1 MTDRKNDLDNCSLD
15 MITDA
20 PEFQEIIDF
29 GSLHSHPRFKFRV
42 QKDTDSLELISEIIA
57 EYKSPIQI
65 QCAFGHWHQH
75 GFIAVL
81 NDGVITQL
89 GNRCSSKGSFKD
101 DFIRRKN
108 QFENIRDRRDLLKAL
123 EGLGHEMVLF
133 EAHSSR
139 STSDSTLGMALHL
152 VRMRSELP
160 TDVQYHLNE
169 MGRSRVNQLVAVR
182 RSSQR
187 ETQVQSLFGRGPRN
201 DLTREVICQL
211 SGAQCLW
218 PDFDVRKLINDS
230 RTKIKRL
237 QDFQGFSSRTERV
250 QVSSDLDNLRTNNQQ
265 LSRANGMLRAFLK
278 EDNLRQLERAIDG
291 KGGKKLL
298 RRIAHTY
305 ALNDINKA
313 A

>member
-1 MTDRKNDLDNCSLD
+1 
-15 MITDA
+15 
-20 PEFQEIIDF
+20 
-29 GSLHSHPRFKFRV
+29 
-42 QKDTDSLELISEIIA
+42 
-57 EYKSPIQI
+57 
-65 QCAFGHWHQH
+65 
-75 GFIAVL
+75 
-81 NDGVITQL
+81 
-89 GNRCSSKGSFKD
+89 
-101 DFIRRKN
+101 
-108 QFENIRDRRDLLKAL
+108 
-123 EGLGHEMVLF
+123 
-133 EAHSSR
+133 
-139 STSDSTLGMALHL
+139 MALHL

-230 RTKIKRL
+230 RKKIKRL